1 MQTHI
6 HTGIA
11 ATQGRKWLH
20 DQAIV
25 EAYGPPDGPATERR
39 LKITVLKTLRA
50 AGVEEPPG
58 EHTAPGAA
66 NTEKLACNVARAKQ
80 AIAALGECNKWEH
93 FTTLTIAPDK
103 WDRTDLRAYWAS
115 LGRWLARQK
124 VQYLLIPERHADGQ
138 AWHMHGL
145 LSGVPP
151 ETLHEVQAGEM
162 TGAGIRAKVDAGHL
176 VYDWPAYRARYGW
189 CELEPVRS
197 RQAVA
202 AYCTKY
208 ATKDLARSVSQLG
221 AHMYYR
227 SRGLCT
233 PAKIATGPAPEIRA
247 KPAYENDYCK
257 VYWVEDTPANR
268 AQLREQLM
276 LK

>member
-6 HTGIA
+6 HTGLA

-20 DQAIV
+20 NQAV
-25 EAYGPPDGPATERR
+25 AEAYGPPDAPPEERR
-39 LKITVLKTLRA
+39 IKVTILKTLRA
-50 AGVEEPPG
+50 SGVEEAPG
-58 EHTAPGAA
+58 EHTAPGSANAA
-66 NTEKLACNVARAKQ
+66 KLGCNVSRAKQ
-80 AIAALGECNKWEH
+80 MIAALGECNRWQL
-93 FTTLTIAPDK
+93 FATLTIDPTK
-103 WDRTDLRAYWAS
+103 WDRADLKTYWAS
-115 LGRWLARQK
+115 LGRWLNRQR

-145 LSGVPP
+145 LSRVPL
-151 ETLHEVQAGEM
+151 EGLREVRPGEI
-162 TGAGIRAKVDAGHL
+162 TGAGIRAKIDTGHT
-176 VYDWPAYRARYGW
+176 VYDWPGYRDRYGW
-189 CELEPVRS
+189 CDLEPVRS

-233 PAKIATGPAPEIRA
+233 PAKIATGPAPDLGVR
-247 KPAYENDYCK
+247 PAYENDYCK
-257 VYWVEDTPANR
+257 VYWLPDTPAT
-268 AQLREQLM
+268 REQLRQQL